1 MQQHRQ
7 HSFGRNANYKRKVIT
22 AISYCQTAQ
31 MIGNFELEVK
41 KNENMINT
49 SILLL
54 TNYCHLHH
62 RQKEMPCQVPH
73 SQHKWTTATYPE
85 HPFWTIILHKLVL
98 FQQLHNNTLHFT
110 IHWTMACNCLTQC
123 SIMIA
128 WNSSFSGFN
137 TRGFIN
143 TKNNNKTITA
153 STYTRTI

>member
-1 MQQHRQ
+1 MQQHKQ

-62 RQKEMPCQVPH
+62 RPKQKPCQVPH
-73 SQHKWTTATYPE
+73 HQHKWTTTTYPE
-85 HPFWTIILHKLVL
+85 QDVSH
-98 FQQLHNNTLHFT
+98 
-110 IHWTMACNCLTQC
+110 C
-123 SIMIA
+123 
-128 WNSSFSGFN
+128 
-137 TRGFIN
+137 
-143 TKNNNKTITA
+143 
-153 STYTRTI
+153 